1 MAGTGLPI
9 PKNDAVLPQPAN
21 VIGAGAY
28 SNAQSWLNIAQSSRE
43 EADAAARAGAAEVGT
58 ANQIGALGATLAG
71 DAQTVIRTEMH
82 QQHIAQIADF
92 EVNWRDKR
100 VKARDEFSNDPEGF
114 KKWSDASMEGA
125 VAQVPGWM
133 APHAK
138 RFLSH
143 EFEGAYGAILGE
155 TRARDKAIAGES
167 LIARTK
173 MADDD
178 VMSIASATGSLN
190 SVEGKAALVT
200 HQAILDSAVTSGL
213 MSRDKAQLLTEDL
226 TTRAEGSIIRNS
238 VEKVY
243 RAQGFEA
250 ARAHLD
256 QELSTF
262 GAPYRVTDKVR
273 QQTLGWLRSEEAG
286 LRGERDAIGKEWAA
300 AKPSLATL
308 DPSVLQDIQNRAY
321 AVGNMKVGDDIQA
334 HVSALSIVK
343 NLRQLPQADQVRVLA
358 SGNIDARL
366 AQRESGGKPD
376 TVNQFGYAGTYQ
388 FGAPRLKDLGVYT
401 PGDGENL
408 AGWSKTPAT
417 APGKWTGTFNIPG
430 FPDVKTMQDFLGSPN
445 AQKAVYE
452 LHQQRTDQ
460 EIGNLGLGQYIG
472 QTIGGVQLTQDGLRA
487 MVHLAG
493 AAGTQ
498 RVLQSGG
505 QYNPPDANGTT
516 ALDYA
521 RLGDPNAAPGAITG
535 SRAGLLALG
544 LLKKDMTQDLTK
556 KIADLRTA
564 IDKTEF
570 PPMDEIGALGAQVHL
585 LGNEEQKRQVAEMAG
600 QAEYGAKFMTLP
612 QAQRDEI
619 TARWREKLKNGATAY
634 ERHLAD
640 TVQTANQ
647 RVTDA
652 WQKDPYDAAARYSE
666 GVTAL
671 PAIDWQSN
679 TAPQVL
685 AAKVAQQNTIRADQN
700 MGAFSVLRP
709 GESQSLAATLVNG
722 DPKQG
727 SQILRT
733 LADTLPPD
741 IYRATVSDAPVKA
754 ALDGMVRSYDP
765 DRLNTAFS
773 VLDRAYRADP
783 VGFKATFGD
792 TTMGRLQ
799 TWQAHKDSL
808 SPMQMSE
815 YFKRADDPAF
825 ATARKALEEEAEKK
839 ISGNTPEKVSNLL
852 GSFADRNV
860 PFVNQAPPTD
870 PLSAGALVAEY
881 DKLFKERFVDTRD
894 EGKSRDQA
902 VERLK
907 TTWGQSAVAGGALM
921 KYPPERFYPQVDG
934 SYDWMKRDL
943 DAAVGASRLGGVTNT
958 VTAPGLTPD
967 IPGAPSSVDVPAFSY
982 RLLSDGRTEA
992 DVAGKRPP
1000 SYVVMVKDLATGR
1013 ENIPLDWAGKPMR
1026 YSFDPANAQERSVHH
1041 EPAPDPFAGQS
1052 NMPGASGSTQSVNRA
1067 APDDQTSKTAVI
1079 WTRRYQ
1085 ELSLRLAEKGAR
1097 VLTPK

>member
-43 EADAAARAGAAEVGT
+43 EADAAARTGAAEVGT
-58 ANQIGALGATLAG
+58 SERIGALGATLAG
-71 DAQTVIRTEMH
+71 DAQTVIRTEMR

-114 KKWSDASMEGA
+114 KKWSDSSMEGA

-138 RFLSH
+138 QFLSR

-200 HQAILDSAVTSGL
+200 HQAILDSAVSSGL
-213 MSRDKAQLLTEDL
+213 MSKDKAQLLTEDL

-243 RAQGFEA
+243 REQGFEA

-286 LRGERDAIGKEWAA
+286 LRGERDAIGKEWVA
-300 AKPSLATL
+300 AKPNLATL

-401 PGDGENL
+401 PGEGENL

-472 QTIGGVQLTQDGLRA
+472 QNVGGVQITQDGLRA

-493 AAGTQ
+493 ATGTQ

-521 RLGDPNAAPGAITG
+521 RLGDPNAGPARSPVRGRAC
-535 SRAGLLALG
+535 SR
-544 LLKKDMTQDLTK
+544 
-556 KIADLRTA
+556 
-564 IDKTEF
+564 
-570 PPMDEIGALGAQVHL
+570 
-585 LGNEEQKRQVAEMAG
+585 
-600 QAEYGAKFMTLP
+600 
-612 QAQRDEI
+612 
-619 TARWREKLKNGATAY
+619 
-634 ERHLAD
+634 
-640 TVQTANQ
+640 
-647 RVTDA
+647 
-652 WQKDPYDAAARYSE
+652 
-666 GVTAL
+666 
-671 PAIDWQSN
+671 
-679 TAPQVL
+679 
-685 AAKVAQQNTIRADQN
+685 
-700 MGAFSVLRP
+700 
-709 GESQSLAATLVNG
+709 
-722 DPKQG
+722 
-727 SQILRT
+727 
-733 LADTLPPD
+733 
-741 IYRATVSDAPVKA
+741 
-754 ALDGMVRSYDP
+754 
-765 DRLNTAFS
+765 
-773 VLDRAYRADP
+773 
-783 VGFKATFGD
+783 
-792 TTMGRLQ
+792 
-799 TWQAHKDSL
+799 
-808 SPMQMSE
+808 
-815 YFKRADDPAF
+815 
-825 ATARKALEEEAEKK
+825 
-839 ISGNTPEKVSNLL
+839 
-852 GSFADRNV
+852 
-860 PFVNQAPPTD
+860 
-870 PLSAGALVAEY
+870 
-881 DKLFKERFVDTRD
+881 
-894 EGKSRDQA
+894 
-902 VERLK
+902 
-907 TTWGQSAVAGGALM
+907 
-921 KYPPERFYPQVDG
+921 
-934 SYDWMKRDL
+934 
-943 DAAVGASRLGGVTNT
+943 
-958 VTAPGLTPD
+958 
-967 IPGAPSSVDVPAFSY
+967 
-982 RLLSDGRTEA
+982 
-992 DVAGKRPP
+992 
-1000 SYVVMVKDLATGR
+1000 
-1013 ENIPLDWAGKPMR
+1013 
-1026 YSFDPANAQERSVHH
+1026 
-1041 EPAPDPFAGQS
+1041 
-1052 NMPGASGSTQSVNRA
+1052 SGS
-1067 APDDQTSKTAVI
+1067 SKRT
-1079 WTRRYQ
+1079 
-1085 ELSLRLAEKGAR
+1085 
-1097 VLTPK
+1097 

>member
-1 MAGTGLPI
+1 
-9 PKNDAVLPQPAN
+9 
-21 VIGAGAY
+21 
-28 SNAQSWLNIAQSSRE
+28 
-43 EADAAARAGAAEVGT
+43 
-58 ANQIGALGATLAG
+58 
-71 DAQTVIRTEMH
+71 
-82 QQHIAQIADF
+82 
-92 EVNWRDKR
+92 
-100 VKARDEFSNDPEGF
+100 
-114 KKWSDASMEGA
+114 
-125 VAQVPGWM
+125 
-133 APHAK
+133 
-138 RFLSH
+138 
-143 EFEGAYGAILGE
+143 
-155 TRARDKAIAGES
+155 
-167 LIARTK
+167 
-173 MADDD
+173 
-178 VMSIASATGSLN
+178 
-190 SVEGKAALVT
+190 
-200 HQAILDSAVTSGL
+200 
-213 MSRDKAQLLTEDL
+213 
-226 TTRAEGSIIRNS
+226 
-238 VEKVY
+238 
-243 RAQGFEA
+243 
-250 ARAHLD
+250 
-256 QELSTF
+256 
-262 GAPYRVTDKVR
+262 
-273 QQTLGWLRSEEAG
+273 
-286 LRGERDAIGKEWAA
+286 
-300 AKPSLATL
+300 
-308 DPSVLQDIQNRAY
+308 
-321 AVGNMKVGDDIQA
+321 
-334 HVSALSIVK
+334 
-343 NLRQLPQADQVRVLA
+343 
-358 SGNIDARL
+358 
-366 AQRESGGKPD
+366 
-376 TVNQFGYAGTYQ
+376 
-388 FGAPRLKDLGVYT
+388 
-401 PGDGENL
+401 
-408 AGWSKTPAT
+408 
-417 APGKWTGTFNIPG
+417 
-430 FPDVKTMQDFLGSPN
+430 
-445 AQKAVYE
+445 
-452 LHQQRTDQ
+452 
-460 EIGNLGLGQYIG
+460 
-472 QTIGGVQLTQDGLRA
+472 
-487 MVHLAG
+487 
-493 AAGTQ
+493 
-498 RVLQSGG
+498 
-505 QYNPPDANGTT
+505 
-516 ALDYA
+516 
-521 RLGDPNAAPGAITG
+521 
-535 SRAGLLALG
+535 
-544 LLKKDMTQDLTK
+544 MTQDLTK

-652 WQKDPYDAAARYSE
+652 WQRDPYDAAARYSE

-792 TTMGRLQ
+792 TTLGRLQ

-808 SPMQMSE
+808 SPVQMSE

-907 TTWGQSAVAGGALM
+907 TTWGQSSVAGGALM

-967 IPGAPSSVDVPAFSY
+967 IPGAPSTVDVPAFSY

-1026 YSFDPANAQERSVHH
+1026 YSFDPANAQETAR
-1041 EPAPDPFAGQS
+1041 ERFTTNRAAPDPFAGES
-1052 NMPGASGSTQSVNRA
+1052 NVPGFENEAQKKSEIMFEQRGGIAGFIDRWLGTTPTEFKADGLSAYPNDADAEFARKYGFGYGSRLEPYINQEVSRVLGESKFMRGESRGGGTVAFSARSGAGSYLDQVLSTINDETKSKNLDLTKPENAEIKLELGNTYAKAALAVNRIPIAALGFDPSRVVMDAKMKNANVGGAYSPELDAIYSNLSSPGNLVHESIHRGIEKLRQDPDLKSVFKDLPREELVVRYLMATQAGNPEQGSGSIGDQQREQALYEFDKGLGSQRNKVALEKLTKA
-1067 APDDQTSKTAVI
+1067 AQDLIGK
-1079 WTRRYQ
+1079 RR
-1085 ELSLRLAEKGAR
+1085 GP
-1097 VLTPK
+1097 V